1 MDLKTKKDDGVKM
14 NNRIYE
20 YLSVFIMSWLFV
32 YGFTPFVI
40 KFARWANFV
49 DKPEARKMHLKATP
63 LMGGISVFLGF
74 FLLCIYD
81 VVMTPGRYF
90 DLPMI
95 GYLAGSVLIVMIG
108 ALDDRF
114 GMRPLVKMFGQLL
127 VSLVFIFSNFT
138 FNELGLLFGTIN
150 LPWLGYSFSSIYIAL
165 PLMVLW
171 MVGLMNALN
180 FLDNMDGIISGMAG
194 ILGLGFFIFSL
205 LNTTPANSQSMAL
218 IGLISLSF
226 AGSTFGFLP
235 YNFNPAKIFLGDAGS
250 MFIGYFLSSM
260 GILMARYASNTHND
274 KVFFLLPVLILSYA
288 IFDIALVS
296 YTRKRD
302 GRHVMQGG
310 KDHSTHRINNVLG
323 SIKVT
328 AMIIYAINVLIVLTA
343 IIVFRIGNRNLL
355 LITTGLF
362 ATLFLVFGRKLD
374 QVPVSIPANQL
385 KEKKVK

>member
-1 MDLKTKKDDGVKM
+1 MD
-14 NNRIYE
+14 NRIYE

-32 YGFTPFVI
+32 FGLTPFVI
-40 KFARWANFV
+40 KFARWSNFV
-49 DKPEARKMHLKATP
+49 DKPEARKMHLSATP
-63 LMGGISVFLGF
+63 LLGGVSVFLGF

-81 VVMTPGRYF
+81 VAISPGRYF
-90 DLPMI
+90 DLPMK
-95 GYLAGSVLIVMIG
+95 GYLLGSVLIVLIG
-108 ALDDRF
+108 AWDDRK
-114 GMRPLVKMFGQLL
+114 GMKPLIKMMGQLL
-127 VSLVFIFSNFT
+127 VSLVFIFSNFSL
-138 FNELGLLFGTIN
+138 NELSLLIGRIN
-150 LPWLGYSFSSIYIAL
+150 LPGIGVGFDSIYITL
-165 PLMVLW
+165 PLILFW

-205 LNTTPANSQSMAL
+205 MNTTPANSEAMAL

-226 AGSTFGFLP
+226 AGSTLGFLP
-235 YNFNPAKIFLGDAGS
+235 YNFNPARIFLGDAGS

-260 GILMARYASNTHND
+260 GILMARYAANTHQD
-274 KVFFLLPVLILSYA
+274 KVFYLLPVLLLSYA

-310 KDHSTHRINNVLG
+310 KDHSTHRIHNVLG

-328 AMIIYAINVLIVLTA
+328 AIIIYTINVLIVLTST
-343 IIVFRIGNRNLL
+343 IVFRIGNRNLL
-355 LITTGLF
+355 LITTVLF

-374 QVPVSIPANQL
+374 QVPVSIPSNQL
-385 KEKKVK
+385 KTKKET

>member
-1 MDLKTKKDDGVKM
+1 MD
-14 NNRIYE
+14 NRIYE
-20 YLSVFIMSWLFV
+20 YLGVFIMSWLFV
-32 YGFTPFVI
+32 FGLTPFVI
-40 KFARWANFV
+40 KFAHWSNFV

-63 LMGGISVFLGF
+63 LLGGVSVFLGF

-81 VVMTPGRYF
+81 VTISPGRYF
-90 DLPMI
+90 DRPML
-95 GYLAGSVLIVMIG
+95 GYLLGSVIIVLIG
-108 ALDDRF
+108 AIDDRR
-114 GMRPLVKMFGQLL
+114 GMRPLIKMLGQLI
-127 VSLVFIFSNFT
+127 VSVIFIFSNFSLS
-138 FNELGLLFGTIN
+138 ELALMLGTVSI
-150 LPWLGYSFSSIYIAL
+150 PFVDISFSSIYLTL
-165 PLMVLW
+165 PLMMFW

-205 LNTTPANSQSMAL
+205 LNTTPANTESMAL

-226 AGSTFGFLP
+226 AGSTLGFLP

-260 GILMARYASNTHND
+260 GILMARYAANTHQN
-274 KVFFLLPVLILSYA
+274 KVFFLLPVLLLSYA

-310 KDHSTHRINNVLG
+310 KDHSTHRIHNVLG
-323 SIKVT
+323 SVKVT
-328 AMIIYAINVLIVLTA
+328 AVIIYAINILIVLTA
-343 IIVFRIGNRNLL
+343 TIVFRIGNPQLL
-355 LITTGLF
+355 LITTALF

-374 QVPVSIPANQL
+374 QVPVSIPSNQL
-385 KEKKVK
+385 KTKKGA